1 MIVREA
7 VPADV
12 DPLYDLMV
20 ELAKFE
26 DYIDEFAVM
35 KSSILD
41 QGFGENTTFKAF
53 VAVYDGEIIGMAVTY
68 VIRWTYTLRPKLVLK
83 ELYVDRTKRQQG
95 TGKALLSTVRGHA
108 VSLGAGEI
116 IWTVMAGNEYAER
129 FYLSAGGEPDRKWL
143 NWSLKP

>member
-7 VPADV
+7 IPADV
-12 DPLYDLMV
+12 DRLHELMV

-26 DYIDEFAVM
+26 EYIDEFAVT
-35 KSSILD
+35 KSCILE
-41 QGFGENTTFKAF
+41 QGFGENATFKAF
-53 VAVYDGEIIGMAVTY
+53 VAVYDGEIVGMAVTY

-95 TGKALLSTVRGHA
+95 TGKALISAVQSHA
-108 VSLGAGEI
+108 ASLGAGEI

-143 NWSLKP
+143 NWSMKP